1 MSLPI
6 GNEIDLSEQLNE
18 LNTRIEKE
26 KLRGSGF
33 IFNRIIILIIISVS
47 LHLGLY

>member
-33 IFNRIIILIIISVS
+33 IFNSYYCFFTFRFI
-47 LHLGLY
+47 